1 MFSVPELS
9 AEKKAE
15 IENAWYAQYEWT
27 WYDNGGRCR
36 YYGTYEGY
44 DLIFHQMGDIL
55 LDVVGTK
62 VIAGIEFYCGN
73 SFNFYGHRD
82 GKIYEVAELYESGA
96 LSKESIAAAAEI
108 HNSEE
113 KTLPLSDEEKKTIQ
127 RAWAVVHCG
136 LLWDSEEKQKNT
148 ARYYGTYN
156 GYDIVYYVSE
166 VPPYSKDYYSSTIAD
181 YLFEFDRA
189 SVIFGFRD
197 GEYAFINK
205 LYEDGKLSEESIAQI
220 AKIHRSFESK
230 ETK

>member
-1 MFSVPELS
+1 MFKKISLFFVLVLVIGALSACAGSVPELS
-9 AEKKAE
+9 EEKKAE
-15 IENAWYAQYEWT
+15 IEDTWYAQYEWT

-113 KTLPLSDEEKKTIQ
+113 KTLPLSDEEK
-127 RAWAVVHCG
+127 RRFNGRG
-136 LLWDSEEKQKNT
+136 LLCT
-148 ARYYGTYN
+148 ADYSGTPRKSRKTPLAITALIMAMILYTMFRKFLRTVKIIIPQLSQIIYLN
-156 GYDIVYYVSE
+156 LIALPSFLASGMVNM
-166 VPPYSKDYYSSTIAD
+166 PSSTS
-181 YLFEFDRA
+181 YMRTE
-189 SVIFGFRD
+189 
-197 GEYAFINK
+197 N
-205 LYEDGKLSEESIAQI
+205 
-220 AKIHRSFESK
+220 
-230 ETK
+230 